1 MSRDLMVWGV
11 VVIAG
16 LGIAGV
22 VWLIIWLNDR
32 MDKDIEDK

>member
-11 VVIAG
+11 VVVAG

-22 VWLIIWLNDR
+22 VRLIIWLNDR